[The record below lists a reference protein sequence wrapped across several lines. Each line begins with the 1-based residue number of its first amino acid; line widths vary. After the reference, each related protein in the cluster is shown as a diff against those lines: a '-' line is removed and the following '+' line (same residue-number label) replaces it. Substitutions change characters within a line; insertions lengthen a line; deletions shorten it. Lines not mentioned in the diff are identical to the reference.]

1 VIAGR
6 LEDDA
11 RQRLLWVLPAALL
24 LSAVALGAFMRLL
37 TALPDRPPP
46 PPAIEAQVIELPAPT
61 PPAPPQAAPPP
72 PAPEPPPPQLA
83 PPPEPPPPPKPAP
96 KPEPRPRPV
105 TPPPVARPAPP
116 QTQPIAPPAPP
127 PPPAPAAPAPPA
139 AAPSGGHMSARA
151 IYRPLPEIPEALRR
165 RNIDVV
171 AVALFRVAADGGA
184 QVELVQGT
192 FDPALNRALT
202 DTLKT
207 WRFFPAL
214 EDGKPIAST
223 IEIRIPISVH

>member
-1 VIAGR
+1 MIAGR

-11 RQRLLWVLPAALL
+11 RQRLLWVVPGALL
-24 LSAVALGAFMRLL
+24 LSAIALGAFMRLL

-46 PPAIEAQVIELPAPT
+46 PPPIDAQVIELPVPA
-61 PPAPPQAAPPP
+61 PPAPPQV
-72 PAPEPPPPQLA
+72 A

-96 KPEPRPRPV
+96 RLEPPPRPRPV

-116 QTQPIAPPAPP
+116 QAQPVAPPAPP
-127 PPPAPAAPAPPA
+127 PPAPVAPAPPA
-139 AAPSGGHMSARA
+139 AAPSGGRMSARA

-171 AVALFRVAADGGA
+171 AVALFRVAADGSA
-184 QVELVQGT
+184 QVDLVQGT
-192 FDPALNRALT
+192 AEPTLNRALL

-214 EDGKPIAST
+214 DDGKPTAST
-223 IEIRIPISVH
+223 IEIRIPISVK